1 VINARDR
8 VRARPRNGDIS
19 LFQRFLKMGASTAD
33 CIWQIAESI
42 PNDVEASGI
51 NEERQSDVYCD
62 LARLEV

>member
-1 VINARDR
+1 
-8 VRARPRNGDIS
+8 
-19 LFQRFLKMGASTAD
+19 LKMGASTAD

-62 LARLEV
+62 LARLQV